1 MRSPVRNKIVKSR
14 DAVAVIISKGESFA
28 ILAHECLES
37 QKWSEPK
44 RNLFCEQN
52 RPRIFVVILHE
63 MSVKIAS
70 EPGYD
75 NATRYITAFIYTRP
89 IHFQ

>member
-37 QKWSEPK
+37 PK
-44 RNLFCEQN
+44 
-52 RPRIFVVILHE
+52 
-63 MSVKIAS
+63 
-70 EPGYD
+70 
-75 NATRYITAFIYTRP
+75 
-89 IHFQ
+89 